1 MSRCDISDILGLIE
15 LRARKSISYAM
26 PEFRLFGV
34 LGVIV
39 IPATTILEAY
49 VANPSY
55 DTLIIRLSSGI
66 VSLPVLFYERLPCK
80 VIKNFH
86 WYWVFALTFVLPFN
100 FGLMLLLNAAHSGEV
115 LAISPIWSYQY
126 IVALF
131 FFIQLL
137 RSGYLAIPLWLV
149 SFAILSVVFFSLAN
163 PNSDAVVRHCLQP
176 LPVFLTAILAGI
188 LTNRNTHVVLAEQLR
203 AAAAIGSNI
212 AHELRTPLAS
222 IRAVSRGLRRQYP
235 KLLEGYERARR
246 AGLID
251 DPISDRRLADM
262 RDALDIVD
270 NEVSASNTIIDM
282 LLLKT
287 SDQPPSTGKLD
298 RFSAAECVEESIRRY
313 PFNNSRERALLRSEA
328 LEDFDVCAPKI
339 LVVHV
344 LFNLIKN
351 ALYYVKRDERSEIV
365 VRTTSV
371 DGRQCIEVHDTGVGI
386 SSRERYRLFEQF
398 YTTTSTGEGA
408 GIGLS
413 FCRMVMEA
421 LGGEITCESKEGEY
435 TTFRLFFSDLAS
447 RHPASDNGTQ
457 SSVSA

>member
-1 MSRCDISDILGLIE
+1 VFVVPVAAVPDHLFSHPSFPTIFVRLISVPFGIALI
-15 LRARKSISYAM
+15 RYPR
-26 PEFRLFGV
+26 
-34 LGVIV
+34 
-39 IPATTILEAY
+39 IPDYMKRNFNL
-49 VANPSY
+49 V
-55 DTLIIRLSSGI
+55 GI
-66 VSLPVLFYERLPCK
+66 FA
-80 VIKNFH
+80 
-86 WYWVFALTFVLPFN
+86 VFLVLPMS
-100 FGLMLLLNAAHSGEV
+100 FGSMLLLNSA
-115 LAISPIWSYQY
+115 LAPSDTPPSRIWSYQY

-137 RSGYLAIPLWLV
+137 RSGYLAVPLWIV
-149 SFAILSVVFFSLAN
+149 SLALLAVLYFLLDN
-163 PNSDAVVRHCLQP
+163 PNTDAVIRHCLYP
-176 LPVFLTAILAGI
+176 FPVFLTAVLIGL
-188 LTNRNTHVVLAEQLR
+188 LTNRNTHVVQAEQLR

-235 KLLEGYERARR
+235 KLLEGYEHARKS
-246 AGLID
+246 GLID
-251 DPISDRRLADM
+251 EPISDQRLADM

-270 NEVSASNTIIDM
+270 NEVTAANTIIDM

-287 SDQPPSTGKLD
+287 SDQPPSAGKIE
-298 RFSAAECVEESIRRY
+298 RFSAVECVEESIRRY

-328 LEDFDVCAPKI
+328 LEDFEISAPKI
-339 LVVHV
+339 LIVHV

-351 ALYYVKRDERSEIV
+351 ALYYVKRDKRSEIV

-371 DGRQCIEVHDTGVGI
+371 DGRHCIEVHDTGVGI

-421 LGGEITCESKEGEY
+421 LGGEITCDSKEGEY
-435 TTFRLFFSDLAS
+435 TTFRLFFSDLVS
-447 RHPASDNGTQ
+447 RDQGSGDGTH